1 MVFEPVVR
9 RIGRAV
15 AGSSVEVGGKLLGRI
30 SNRRGRT
37 VIQVETFI
45 DSGPRADTSAGH
57 LFPDGEYQERV
68 YRVVQSFD
76 PEISH
81 LGSWHSHHANG
92 LLRLSVGDVR
102 GYLDS
107 VNDDRYGL
115 DHFLALLVKG
125 IGGGVPYLSYYL
137 FGRASNDFVEVGEGD
152 IAVIGRHHPAEEL
165 LRGVEGLPAGEVD
178 ACPGGP
184 LTGPSGGSWRAPAG
198 PSAVAACGRQ
208 SVAARTG
215 VEQLTRDQRC
225 SEPERGLAVGLAGRR
240 ERDLP
245 VYPSLDRAGVW
256 GRRSCHRG
264 PSGGYAFGA
273 KAGRPRQSP
282 VPRHRRH
289 PRSLE
294 RSCTDPGVKPQAR
307 EAVVDYSPD
316 ELMPG
321 VPLDQVRENTGFA
334 PQATGIRRRFVSP
347 DRAHSTQAPYVS
359 RARS

>member
-178 ACPGGP
+178 AALAAHSRDHRVDRGERPLDRLQSLRAADNRWLHEQGLSNLRVIRDAQSRSVVWRWALRGAENVTCRYIHPSTAPG
-184 LTGPSGGSWRAPAG
+184 SGDAEAVIEAHLGGTLLEQKRVVLDSRRYHVIADILDRWSAPA
-198 PSAVAACGRQ
+198 P
-208 SVAARTG
+208 
-215 VEQLTRDQRC
+215 TR
-225 SEPERGLAVGLAGRR
+225 E
-240 ERDLP
+240 
-245 VYPSLDRAGVW
+245 
-256 GRRSCHRG
+256 
-264 PSGGYAFGA
+264 
-273 KAGRPRQSP
+273 
-282 VPRHRRH
+282 
-289 PRSLE
+289 
-294 RSCTDPGVKPQAR
+294 
-307 EAVVDYSPD
+307 
-316 ELMPG
+316 
-321 VPLDQVRENTGFA
+321 
-334 PQATGIRRRFVSP
+334 
-347 DRAHSTQAPYVS
+347 
-359 RARS
+359 